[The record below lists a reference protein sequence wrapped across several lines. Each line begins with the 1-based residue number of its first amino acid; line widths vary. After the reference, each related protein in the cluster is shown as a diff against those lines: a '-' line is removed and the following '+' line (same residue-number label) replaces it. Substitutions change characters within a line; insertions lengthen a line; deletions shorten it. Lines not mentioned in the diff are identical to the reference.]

1 MKHLLFAALAMGSFG
16 ILLGGCS
23 PDGATD
29 MVNEKQEWKPLDLGP
44 QELEMV
50 FVRLIPGTNWLSVR
64 QGHDYIKPEELDLLR
79 KQGVSGELVARGI
92 FRRGEGDKRARVLV
106 VMASNV
112 ISAVDLKQPDGTN
125 AVWLQSGETFLMLP
139 TNTPTIAKTLK
150 LERYDHPMDGNT
162 THYSIDMGS
171 VIQGGTAIIWGQQ
184 SESR

>member
-1 MKHLLFAALAMGSFG
+1 MA
-16 ILLGGCS
+16 
-23 PDGATD
+23 
-29 MVNEKQEWKPLDLGP
+29 NQKQSWKPLDLGP

-50 FVRLIPGTNWLSVR
+50 FARLIPGTNSLSIR
-64 QGHDYIKPEELDLLR
+64 QGHDYIRARELEMLR
-79 KQGVSGELVARGI
+79 QQGVTGELVTRGYD
-92 FRRGEGDKRARVLV
+92 RRGAGEKKARVLV
-106 VMASNV
+106 VMTNNV
-112 ISAVDLKQPDGTN
+112 ASAVNLKQPDGTN

-150 LERYDHPMDGNT
+150 LDRYDHPMDGNT